1 MNLRD
6 PNLSLFSPGHIPSG
20 HFPPDR
26 SSRDRTFSRVF
37 ERNVVS
43 LIFCLVCLGSLR
55 PENLWGAAPYQ
66 RPEGN
71 PHQSRS
77 VTVAKHGIVAT
88 SQPQA
93 AQIGLDI
100 LKQGGNAADAAIAAS
115 AAIGLMEP
123 MSCGIGGDLFVLYWD
138 SKTQKLYGLNASGR
152 SPYTLTREVFRNLG
166 HLRIPSHGPLS
177 WSVPGC
183 VDGWETL
190 RTRFGSLALAT
201 LLAPSIT
208 AAEEGFPVTEI
219 IAGYW
224 EQGRVP
230 LQQFPDTA
238 KTYYPGGIAPKE
250 GELFKNPYLAKS
262 YRLIAEQ
269 GRDAFYKGE
278 IARRIVDYSEKNG
291 GHFSLRDFEEHA
303 SEWVEPVTTNYRG
316 YDVWQLPPN
325 GQGLCVLQML
335 NILEGYDLKALGSDS
350 PEYLH
355 LFLEAKKLSYAD
367 RARHFADPAFGPL
380 PVQQMASKEYAA
392 ERRKFIDPSRA
403 ATGYPPGDFRLAT
416 GDTIYLTVVDK
427 DRNCCSFIQS
437 NFHGFGSLHVAG
449 ETGFALQ
456 NRGALFALDEQHPN
470 RLEPHK
476 RPFHTIIPGF
486 VTKAGKPWLSFGVMG
501 GDMQPQGQVQVLIN
515 LIDFGMN
522 LQEAGD
528 AARVQHSGSPTPTG
542 LEGDPSGGSVGA
554 EAGFPEA
561 TISGLRA
568 KGHQVQ
574 VGGAYGGYQGILI
587 DHAAGTLRGATES
600 RKDGAAVG
608 Y

>member
-1 MNLRD
+1 MIRLIPTALILTLAVGFLGGDGVRPD
-6 PNLSLFSPGHIPSG
+6 LFADSPY
-20 HFPPDR
+20 R
-26 SSRDRTFSRVF
+26 
-37 ERNVVS
+37 
-43 LIFCLVCLGSLR
+43 
-55 PENLWGAAPYQ
+55 

-71 PHQSRS
+71 PSQSRS

-93 AQIGLDI
+93 AQIGLDV

-115 AAIGLMEP
+115 AAMGLMEP

-138 SKTQKLYGLNASGR
+138 AKTSKLYGLNASGR
-152 SPYTLTREVFRNLG
+152 SPYALSREVVRGLG
-166 HLRIPSHGPLS
+166 QTRIPSHGPLS

-190 RTRFGSLALAT
+190 RERFGTLPLAT
-201 LLAPSIT
+201 LLKPAIE

-224 EQGRVP
+224 QHGRDP
-230 LQQFPDTA
+230 LQQYPETA
-238 KTYYPGGIAPKE
+238 KTYYPGGVAPKE
-250 GELFKNPYLAKS
+250 GELFRNPYLAHS

-269 GRDAFYKGE
+269 GRDAFYKGD
-278 IARRIVDYSEKNG
+278 IAKRIVSFSEREG
-291 GHFSLRDFEEHA
+291 GYFSLKDFEDHT
-303 SEWVEPVTTNYRG
+303 SEWVEPITTNYRG

-325 GQGLCVLQML
+325 GQGLSVLQIL
-335 NILEGYDLKALGSDS
+335 NILEGYDLKSWGSGS
-350 PEYLH
+350 PDYLH
-355 LFLEAKKLSYAD
+355 LFIEAKKLAFAD
-367 RARHFADPAFGPL
+367 RAQHYADPAFGPL
-380 PVQQMASKEYAA
+380 PIDQLKSKEYAA
-392 ERRKFIDPSRA
+392 KRRALIDPYRA
-403 ATGYPPGDFRLAT
+403 STGYPPGDFRISM

-437 NFHGFGSLHVAG
+437 NFAGFGSLLVADG
-449 ETGFALQ
+449 TGFVLQ
-456 NRGALFALDEQHPN
+456 NRGALFALDEKHPN

-486 VTKAGKPWLSFGVMG
+486 VTKDGKPWLSYGVMG
-501 GDMQPQGQVQVLIN
+501 GDMQPQGQSQVLVN

-528 AARVQHSGSPTPTG
+528 ACRVQHSGSATPTG
-542 LEGDPSGGSVGA
+542 LEGDPNGGRVDLEYGFSEETI
-554 EAGFPEA
+554 EA
-561 TISGLRA
+561 LRA
-568 KGHQVQ
+568 KGHQIRI
-574 VGGAYGGYQGILI
+574 GGAFGGYQAIMI
-587 DHAAGTLRGATES
+587 DHQAGTLKGATES